1 MSPSL
6 IFAPDLVAGTAIS
19 VGDNINDASF
29 ILDDK
34 AQLEDSAIDEYE
46 SVRDFYHQY
55 RFGLV
60 NE

>member
-1 MSPSL
+1 MSD
-6 IFAPDLVAGTAIS
+6 IAGVAIS
-19 VGDNINDASF
+19 VGDNINDVSF